1 MSEVIRPEVRRQ
13 EDVLP
18 RALIVRVALVTVTVG
33 LSLCVVAYLILWGR
47 EQALRPSRQFPEQ
60 AAPAPHTVAG
70 VRAELFD
77 LARPGPD
84 LKARQRQQLS
94 SYGWVDRR
102 RGLVHI
108 PVERAMDIIAGQLPE
123 ASR

>member
-1 MSEVIRPEVRRQ
+1 VSAVVQPEVRRE

-18 RALIVRVALVTVTVG
+18 RALILRIALVTVTLG

-47 EQALRPSRQFPEQ
+47 EQALRPSMRFPERE
-60 AAPAPHTVAG
+60 AVPHPVSG
-70 VRAELFD
+70 VRADLFE
-77 LARPGPD
+77 LARPRPD
-84 LKARQRQQLS
+84 LKARQRLWLS
-94 SYGWVDRR
+94 SYGWVDRG

-108 PVERAMDIIAGQLPE
+108 PVERAMDIVAGQLTE